1 MGTNVNKK
9 NGNSFEAEFCE
20 MLAKNGFWAHNMTQN
35 QAGQPADVLAV
46 RNGKA
51 YLIDCKLCSAKGFS
65 IDRIEPNQETAMD
78 LWESCGNPF
87 GIFAIK
93 YNGKVFMIS
102 LLSLKTLKR
111 CGTSTIG
118 VKQLPVIGIPFE
130 RWVELCE

>member
-1 MGTNVNKK
+1 MGTNANKK
-9 NGNSFEAEFCE
+9 NGNSFESEFCE

-65 IDRIEPNQETAMD
+65 LERIEPNQETAMD
-78 LWESCGNPF
+78 LWASCGNPF
-87 GIFAIK
+87 GIFAVK

-102 LLSLKTLKR
+102 ILSLKTLRR

-130 RWVELCE
+130 RWVEMCE

>member
-20 MLAKNGFWAHNMTQN
+20 MLAKHGFWAHNMTQN

-46 RNGKA
+46 RNGAA

-65 IDRIEPNQETAMD
+65 LDRIEPNQETAMD

-93 YNGKVFMIS
+93 HNGKVFMIS
-102 LLSLKTLKR
+102 MLSLKTLRR

-118 VKQLPVIGIPFE
+118 VNQLPVIGIPFE
-130 RWVELCE
+130 RWVELCV

>member
-1 MGTNVNKK
+1 MGTNANKK

-20 MLAKNGFWAHNMTQN
+20 MLAKNGFWAHNMAQN

-65 IDRIEPNQETAMD
+65 LDRIEPNQETAMD

-87 GIFAIK
+87 GIFAVK
-93 YNGKVFMIS
+93 HKDKVFMMSLFTREQLRDEGIS
-102 LLSLKTLKR
+102 SV
-111 CGTSTIG
+111 G
-118 VKQLPVIGIPFE
+118 VNLFPIVGIPFE
-130 RWVELCE
+130 RWVEMCE